1 MSVNTKHEDAITKR
15 LAVNTHYGETI
26 SRSFSFEELAEIL
39 TPRGGKLV
47 ELDDP
52 KLTHIVLDDRD
63 TTRRIELMNRT
74 ST

>member
-1 MSVNTKHEDAITKR
+1 MKV
-15 LAVNTHYGETI
+15 LYGQII
-26 SRSFSFEELAEIL
+26 SHSSSFEEVAETL

-63 TTRRIELMNRT
+63 TTRRIELMKRT
-74 ST
+74 SM